1 MRIIRRC
8 GQVAAVVLAA
18 VLVTVTSAVG
28 DNNPNGTVFRAV
40 GWFKGK
46 SEISADQ
53 IKCEIPTIS
62 SAIGEGS
69 FALGLWNTYGRAT
82 IYYPDINNPFGNPC
96 GVWIQLRNNLSNEG
110 IQLDHIQLSYK
121 IKGANRLRAAVP
133 TRKNFPR
140 ACAPFRHDTQFVG
153 ARMDPVNSTTTTSD
167 SGAPNVVFIE
177 MLPLVQPELFDCL
190 RTEYVG
196 RASSLFVSLSLV
208 VHATAFGTSDNG
220 DSFQSNTIAYSLNLR
235 HSCGNGRVDDGE
247 ICDPTTPFNSCVDVC
262 QSGTC
267 SQSGVPCDPVSNP
280 CPAGLCTAQDIPAE
294 CVCVF

>member
-1 MRIIRRC
+1 MRC
-8 GQVAAVVLAA
+8 GQVAAVALAA
-18 VLVTVTSAVG
+18 VLVTVGSAVG

-46 SEISADQ
+46 AEISADQ

-96 GVWIQLRNNLSNEG
+96 GVWIQLQNNLLDQG
-110 IQLDHIQLSYK
+110 IQLDHIELRYK
-121 IKGANRLRAAVP
+121 IKGARRFSGVVP
-133 TRKNFPR
+133 THKGFPR
-140 ACAPFRHDTQFVG
+140 ACAPFRHDTHFVG
-153 ARMDPVNSTTTTSD
+153 ARMDPVNSSNTTSD
-167 SGAPNVVFIE
+167 SGAPNVAFIE
-177 MLPLVQPELFDCL
+177 MLPLVSPELFDCL
-190 RTEYVG
+190 RAEYVG
-196 RASSLFVSLSLV
+196 RAASLFVSLPLIV
-208 VHATAFGTSDNG
+208 RATAVGTSDTG
-220 DSFQSNTIAYSLNLR
+220 DTFRSNTIAYTLNLR

-247 ICDPTTPFNSCVDVC
+247 VCDPTTPFNSCVDVC

-267 SQSGVPCDPVSNP
+267 SQSGLPCDPVSNP
-280 CPAGLCTAQDIPAE
+280 CPLGACTPQDIPSE

>member
-1 MRIIRRC
+1 MRIMRC

-53 IKCEIPTIS
+53 IKCEIPTTS

-69 FALGLWNTYGRAT
+69 FALGLWNTFGRAT

-96 GVWIQLRNNLSNEG
+96 GAWIQLQNNLLDQG
-110 IQLDHIQLSYK
+110 IQLDHIELRYK
-121 IKGANRLRAAVP
+121 IHGALRLRGAVP

-140 ACAPFRHDTQFVG
+140 ACAPFRHDTHFVG
-153 ARMDPVNSTTTTSD
+153 GRMEPVNSSSTTSD

-177 MLPLVQPELFDCL
+177 MLPLVSPELFDCL
-190 RTEYVG
+190 RAEYVG
-196 RASSLFVSLSLV
+196 RAAGLFVSLPLV
-208 VHATAFGTSDNG
+208 VRATAVGTSDTG
-220 DSFQSNTIAYSLNLR
+220 DTFRSNTIAYTLNLR

-267 SQSGVPCDPVSNP
+267 SQSGLPCDPVSNP
-280 CPAGLCTAQDIPAE
+280 CPVGACTSQDIPAE